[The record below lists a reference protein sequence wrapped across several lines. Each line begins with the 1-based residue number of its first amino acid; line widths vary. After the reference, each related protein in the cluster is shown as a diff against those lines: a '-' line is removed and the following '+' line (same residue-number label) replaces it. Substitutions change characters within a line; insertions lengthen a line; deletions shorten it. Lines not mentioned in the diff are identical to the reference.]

1 MARTKCSGVS
11 QRPNKQGDSSE
22 NMLDDDGGDSGYDG
36 DGDGDGDGLYVR
48 RKSRGRRRTV
58 KVKGKMKSREGG
70 NVGGDV
76 GSRGVEV
83 VDRNGSRGEGRDE
96 DGNNKK
102 TVCAVLMR
110 YLGFSMRREGWVR
123 R

>member
-11 QRPNKQGDSSE
+11 QRPNKKGASSE
-22 NMLDDDGGDSGYDG
+22 KMLDDGGDSGYDG
-36 DGDGDGDGLYVR
+36 DGDGDGDGLQVR
-48 RKSRGRRRTV
+48 RKVRGRGEV
-58 KVKGKMKSREGG
+58 KRKGKGKGRVKEKEGG
-70 NVGGDV
+70 ILGG
-76 GSRGVEV
+76 GVET
-83 VDRNGSRGEGRDE
+83 RGDE
-96 DGNNKK
+96 VAEADGDGAGERSLSGKK